1 MVLRAT
7 CLLHSD
13 KSSGSVGQAHREV
26 LCFPPRDS
34 LCAVLRPSLMPFF
47 FPRLP
52 SMRAHTMSVVTL
64 GCSLGYHCDPRPCPD
79 IHDRMSRS
87 RSLVAPF
94 PYIRSRQLFCCACF
108 GAQHGRYS
116 SPHLICD
123 IPALHLSQWFT
134 RHSDPLMLI
143 MFLHLTI
150 LCFQHRFCILI
161 RAIALPGIS
170 CASSHFAAART
181 NFFVCTVKP
190 I

>member
-1 MVLRAT
+1 MCCA
-7 CLLHSD
+7 
-13 KSSGSVGQAHREV
+13 SSFSYA
-26 LCFPPRDS
+26 FF
-34 LCAVLRPSLMPFF
+34 FF
-47 FPRLP
+47 FPRPP

-94 PYIRSRQLFCCACF
+94 LYIRSRQLFYCACF
-108 GAQHGRYS
+108 WAQHGRYS

-150 LCFQHRFCILI
+150 LCFQHRFCIFI

-181 NFFVCTVKP
+181 NFFVCTMKP